1 MKDSFN
7 TKPEELMSKKD
18 GLTSRNFLIE
28 EQRYEEIIGEVK
40 EAKDKRRNGQSL
52 SSKDYRR
59 INRFDVINIGDK
71 EMLIEKTT
79 GEMTDIK
86 YFCRIDQMYD
96 TIHSAHLCVGHK
108 KEKAMEV
115 ELKKKFCNI
124 TREVIKIYLDMC
136 EPCSLKKKSQSK
148 GLVVKPII
156 TTALNSRCQVDLI
169 DMQSEPDGEYKFI
182 LNYQDHLT
190 KFVVLRPLKTK
201 TADEVS
207 DVLLD
212 IFCLFGAPYILHSD
226 NGREFCNR
234 VIENLARKWS
244 AIKLVHGKPRHSQSQ
259 GSVERANQDVRDSL
273 VAWMADNNTSGWANG
288 LKIIQNTKNNS

>member
-1 MKDSFN
+1 
-7 TKPEELMSKKD
+7 
-18 GLTSRNFLIE
+18 
-28 EQRYEEIIGEVK
+28 
-40 EAKDKRRNGQSL
+40 
-52 SSKDYRR
+52 
-59 INRFDVINIGDK
+59 
-71 EMLIEKTT
+71 
-79 GEMTDIK
+79 
-86 YFCRIDQMYD
+86 
-96 TIHSAHLCVGHK
+96 
-108 KEKAMEV
+108 
-115 ELKKKFCNI
+115 
-124 TREVIKIYLDMC
+124 
-136 EPCSLKKKSQSK
+136 
-148 GLVVKPII
+148 
-156 TTALNSRCQVDLI
+156 
-169 DMQSEPDGEYKFI
+169 MQSEPDGEYKFI

-288 LKIIQNTKNNS
+288 LKIIQNTKNNSYHSGIKRTPYEAMFGAPQRNGLIDSPLTSEVVKIITTEEELEYELSKLESSLIEVENEKETPMDETTPEVWPTIVNNNKHKEQESTSIEIISQCDNDCDKGSNCFECGQHIHNEDVDRS